1 MRSDYCYAHF
11 TDEETGRE
19 TLGDL
24 AKVTELVS
32 GTAAMQTLESTL
44 STTRLSSETEIVQI
58 LNTWLTQ
65 RVALTEGHHCT
76 KP

>member
-1 MRSDYCYAHF
+1 MIQSTYRINSLKPHNISMRSNYCYAHF

-19 TLGDL
+19 TSGDL

-44 STTRLSSETEIVQI
+44 STTRLSSETEIVQV
-58 LNTWLTQ
+58 LNT
-65 RVALTEGHHCT
+65 
-76 KP
+76 